1 MENKQ
6 NDYRRPT
13 IFGVIVGSTLAVAV
27 AAIAAAVVTLT
38 ADTIGEGIV
47 NVSPCDSA
55 YDIAADAPSWDDT
68 AGSFIVSGVT
78 VSNLNAPC
86 VGEVVVVEVLNASGN
101 SIASAT
107 GTVTGTS
114 INIPL
119 TNSVDVSAIAS
130 YASAIYTP

>member
-55 YDIAADAPSWDDT
+55 YDIAADTPSWDDT

-86 VGEVVVVEVLNASGN
+86 VGDAVKVEVLNTSGL
-101 SIASAT
+101 SISSAT
-107 GTVTGTS
+107 ATITGS
-114 INIPL
+114 SVSVPL
-119 TNSVDVSAIAS
+119 TSTVSVGDIGSFAS
-130 YASAIYTP
+130 VIYTP